1 MAQRTEP
8 AKGKKLKKRVSMPE
22 QDPKERIK
30 TFKEVALG
38 YTEQDAV
45 EEATR
50 CLQCKESPCC
60 GGCPV
65 CIDIPRFIKAIKERK
80 FDEAIA
86 VVKEQNSLPAIC
98 GRVCPQE
105 EQCEKTCTLA
115 KVKEPIAV
123 GRLERFVSDYEREK
137 LGVKVPKV
145 PPSTGKKVAVV
156 GSGPAGLTCAGD
168 LAKMGHKVKLFESLH
183 VPGGVLVYGIPEF
196 RLPKQIVKDEV
207 DYVRKLGV
215 EIETNALIGRTYTI
229 DELFHDGFDAIFVG
243 SGAGL
248 PDFLGI
254 PGENSSGAYSS
265 NEFLTRVNLMKAYLF
280 PEYDTPIKVG
290 KRVAVVGGGNTAM
303 DSARCALRLKAD
315 KVTIVY
321 RRSEAELPAR
331 KEEVERAKE
340 EGVEFM
346 LLTNPTRIIADEKGY
361 VKQLECIKMQLG
373 EPDSSG
379 RRRPIPIPGSEFT
392 FDVDTV
398 VIGVGQSPNPLI
410 RQTTVG
416 LDSDKIG
423 ALIVDPETLMTTRR
437 GIFAGGDI
445 ISGGATVIRAMGEGK
460 KAAKAIDTYVRN
472 L

>member
-1 MAQRTEP
+1 MAQKPEP
-8 AKGKKLKKRVSMPE
+8 VKGKKLKKRVRMAE

-30 TFKEVALG
+30 NFEEVALG
-38 YTEQDAV
+38 YAEEGAV
-45 EEATR
+45 EEASR
-50 CLQCKESPCC
+50 CLQCKDRPCC

-80 FDEAIA
+80 FDEAISI
-86 VVKEQNSLPAIC
+86 VKEQNSLPAIC

-115 KVKEPIAV
+115 KVKEPIAI
-123 GRLERFVSDYEREK
+123 GRLERFVADYEREK
-137 LGVKVPKV
+137 LGVKNPKA
-145 PPSTGKKVAVV
+145 PASTGKKVAVI

-168 LAKMGHKVKLFESLH
+168 LAKVGHKVKLFESLH

-196 RLPKQIVKDEV
+196 RLPKQIVKAEV

-229 DELFHDGFDAIFVG
+229 DELFHDSFDAIFVG

-254 PGENSSGAYSS
+254 PGENSSGVYSS

-321 RRSEAELPAR
+321 RRSEQELPAR

-361 VKQLECIKMQLG
+361 VKQLECIRMQLG

-379 RRRPIPIPGSEFT
+379 RRRPIPIQGSEFT

-410 RQTTVG
+410 RQTTKG
-416 LDSDKIG
+416 LNSNKIG
-423 ALIVDPETLMTTRR
+423 ALVVDPDTLMTTRK

-460 KAAKAIDTYVRN
+460 KAAKAINTY
-472 L
+472 LKDL